1 MQDALSIFSVEGM
14 SDTAA
19 NTGDAPSRDT
29 DDPTA
34 ERVATDLSAVVGR
47 LLRRLRSSSADSLL
61 TPSQRSVLARLD
73 DGGPATTAALARA
86 ELVRPQSMRLTLGA
100 LETQGFVTRAPDP
113 ADGRKSL
120 VSVTEEGS
128 AVLAAVRAA
137 KRSWL
142 ADAITAELDGAE
154 RRTLAEAAELIGRLV
169 DT

>member
-1 MQDALSIFSVEGM
+1 LQDVLSIFSVEDM

-19 NTGDAPSRDT
+19 NTGDASSRDT

>member
-1 MQDALSIFSVEGM
+1 M

-19 NTGDAPSRDT
+19 TPGNTPPRAPA
-29 DDPTA
+29 DPTA
-34 ERVATDLSAVVGR
+34 EQVAADLAAEVGR
-47 LLRRLRSSSADSLL
+47 LLRRLRSSSADTLL
-61 TPSQRSVLARLD
+61 TPSQRSVLARLQ

-100 LETQGFVTRAPDP
+100 LEDRGLVSRAPDP
-113 ADGRKSL
+113 ADGRKSV

-128 AVLAAVRAA
+128 TVLAGVRAA
-137 KRSWL
+137 KRDWL

-154 RRTLAEAAELIGRLV
+154 RRTLAEAVGLIGRLV

>member
-1 MQDALSIFSVEGM
+1 M
-14 SDTAA
+14 SGTSENPDTAA
-19 NTGDAPSRDT
+19 PRTPA
-29 DDPTA
+29 DPTA
-34 ERVATDLSAVVGR
+34 EDVATDLSAVVGR

-61 TPSQRSVLARLD
+61 TPSQRSALARLE

-100 LETQGFVTRAPDP
+100 LESQGFVSRAPDP

-128 AVLAAVRAA
+128 TVLAGVRAA

-142 ADAITAELDGAE
+142 ADAIAGELDGAE
-154 RRTLAEAAELIGRLV
+154 RRALAEAVGLIGRLV

>member
-1 MQDALSIFSVEGM
+1 MQDALSIFTVVNM
-14 SDTAA
+14 SETSE
-19 NTGDAPSRDT
+19 TPQSQHPGDPS
-29 DDPTA
+29 A

-61 TPSQRSVLARLD
+61 TPSQRSVLARLE

-100 LETQGFVTRAPDP
+100 LESQGFVARAPDP
-113 ADGRKSL
+113 EDGRKSV

-128 AVLAAVRAA
+128 TTLAGVRAA

-142 ADAITAELDGAE
+142 ADAIAAELDGAE
-154 RRTLAEAAELIGRLV
+154 RRSLAEAVALIGRLV
-169 DT
+169 DK